1 MNIRNGPGK
10 HFPAYTVAFALLT
23 FSLPEACLSAAPPSA
38 EKHPGMPAGPELHA
52 ALWSLSDIDRSA
64 AANDPRP
71 SALYSARKNPRCIPA
86 NTPPVFSDL
95 RPCIWPRLLRLAT
108 DGNAGQAPS
117 IQALAV
123 AKDRTVYAGS
133 FGMGIFK
140 SETLGKSW
148 VAANTGLRDRFIL
161 CLTVA
166 EDGTVYAGT
175 LHGGVFQTKDGGRN
189 WQPMNNGLARGQV
202 KTLLIVRGTVY
213 AGTGGGVYRLARGES
228 AWTIVTKGLD
238 ETVVHALVLTDDNT
252 LFAGT
257 AAKGVQRFKA
267 NGSEWSRMAARGLKD
282 HEGLVENFIRVLVAA
297 NDRTLYA
304 GTFDGGVFR
313 SGDGGETWRPI
324 SRALPNDSIRGIV
337 VGPRGLFVATGR
349 GIFKSLDDGRQWMPL
364 NAGLTEL
371 SVQTLMPAGG
381 GVFYAGTSAGA
392 FRSDDEGQ
400 HWVNI
405 SAGLGEAPSGD
416 SR

>member
-52 ALWSLSDIDRSA
+52 ALWSRSDIDRSA

-133 FGMGIFK
+133 FGMGMFR
-140 SETLGKSW
+140 SDTLGKSW
-148 VAANTGLRDRFIL
+148 VPVNTGLRDRFIL
-161 CLTVA
+161 CLAVA
-166 EDGTVYAGT
+166 DDGSVYAGT
-175 LHGGVFQTKDGGRN
+175 LHGGVFRTKDGGRN
-189 WQPMNNGLARGQV
+189 WEAINNGLSRGQV
-202 KTLLIVRGTVY
+202 KTLLIARGVVY
-213 AGTGGGVYRLARGES
+213 AGTGGGVYRLPKGNGV
-228 AWTIVTKGLD
+228 WTMVTKGLD

-267 NGSEWSRMAARGLKD
+267 DGEEWSRMSAHGLKD
-282 HEGLVENFIRVLVAA
+282 HEGLIENFIRVLVAGG
-297 NDRTLYA
+297 NRTLYA

-313 SGDGGETWRPI
+313 SEDGGETWRAI

-337 VGPRGLFVATGR
+337 VGQRGLVVATGR
-349 GIFKSLDDGRQWMPL
+349 GIFKTLDGGRQWMPL
-364 NAGLTEL
+364 NSGLTEL
-371 SVQTLMPAGG
+371 SVQTLTLSGD

-392 FRSDDEGQ
+392 FRSDDEGRN
-400 HWVNI
+400 WVNI
-405 SAGLGEAPSGD
+405 SEGLVEQPSRED
-416 SR
+416 Q